1 MLRLVDMGRRLLEER
16 KRLSLNQEALGAK
29 ANVSRAAQATYE
41 AGKTPPDVVYMALV
55 GEAGVDVGY
64 VLSGRRGPEVG
75 GDLFDWSLAGALLA
89 GIEDFAMDEGIVIPA
104 EKRIALLR
112 VLYRQ
117 SAREQ
122 RVDKEMLQ
130 DMIRLA
136 A

>member
-1 MLRLVDMGRRLLEER
+1 MLRLVEMGRRLLEER
-16 KRLSLNQEALGAK
+16 KRLALNQEALGAK

-41 AGKTPPDVVYMALV
+41 SGKTPPDIIYMALV

-75 GDLFDWSLAGALLA
+75 GDLLDWTLAGQLLA
-89 GIEDFAMDEGIVIPA
+89 GIEDFAQDEGILIPA
-104 EKRIALLR
+104 DKKIALLR

-117 SAREQ
+117 AAREQ
-122 RVDKEMLQ
+122 RVDAEMLR

>member
-1 MLRLVDMGRRLLEER
+1 MLRLVEMGRRLLEER
-16 KRLSLNQEALGAK
+16 KRLALNQEALGAK
-29 ANVSRAAQATYE
+29 ANVSRAAHATYE
-41 AGKTPPDVVYMALV
+41 SGKTPPDIIYMALV

-75 GDLFDWSLAGALLA
+75 GDLLDWTLAGQLLA
-89 GIEDFAMDEGIVIPA
+89 GIEDFAQDEGILIPA
-104 EKRIALLR
+104 DKKIALLR

-117 SAREQ
+117 AAREQ
-122 RVDKEMLQ
+122 RVDAEMLR